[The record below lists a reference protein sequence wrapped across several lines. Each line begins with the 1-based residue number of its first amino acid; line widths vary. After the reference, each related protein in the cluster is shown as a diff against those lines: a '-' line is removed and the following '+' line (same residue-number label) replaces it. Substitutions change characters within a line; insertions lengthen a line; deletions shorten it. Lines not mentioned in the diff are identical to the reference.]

1 MKTKKLDLDI
11 DSIGGLSSLT
21 LAEEKALSD
30 FFQKKKLT
38 KKKSEKKQLI
48 LKN

>member
-21 LAEEKALSD
+21 LAEKKALSD

-38 KKKSEKKQLI
+38 KKKTEKR
-48 LKN
+48 N

>member
-11 DSIGGLSSLT
+11 DSIGGLSSLK

-38 KKKSEKKQLI
+38 KKKTEKKKLI